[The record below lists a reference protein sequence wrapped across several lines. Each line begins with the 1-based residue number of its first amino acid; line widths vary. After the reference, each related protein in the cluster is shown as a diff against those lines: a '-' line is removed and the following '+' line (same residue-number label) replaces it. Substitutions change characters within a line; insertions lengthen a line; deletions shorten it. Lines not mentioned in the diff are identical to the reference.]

1 MCRYLDV
8 SFKDFNSISYY
19 VLPKPFANQVHA
31 IPEFRKFSDS
41 FPNQRVEILGPM
53 VRLDDAASPQPK
65 GIGWVVY
72 ESMSCLQSDNG
83 IKEST

>member
-1 MCRYLDV
+1 
-8 SFKDFNSISYY
+8 
-19 VLPKPFANQVHA
+19 
-31 IPEFRKFSDS
+31 
-41 FPNQRVEILGPM
+41 M